1 MHMYIYIHVYY
12 DAGVFDQQKHM
23 CVYYDYLTHS
33 LGIQKGR
40 AGTGSKLWVWP
51 LSATKGC
58 QANGASTDWLL
69 FFFARVQF
77 PRILIYVWY
86 IYIYMRMASATARA
100 TYDNIWHGRLQLMT
114 NTNMALLP
122 LRAGRPRLRGSSRWE
137 MTSIAAFGFRGDAI
151 STCAATPGVKECPLS
166 HKRETLYHN

>member
-1 MHMYIYIHVYY
+1 V
-12 DAGVFDQQKHM
+12 GVFDQQIHM

-51 LSATKGC
+51 LSATKCC

-77 PRILIYVWY
+77 PRTTDDGIYIYKWQSYLWDSTAWYNFVPAGPGLFDIDIRDIY
-86 IYIYMRMASATARA
+86 IYI
-100 TYDNIWHGRLQLMT
+100 
-114 NTNMALLP
+114 
-122 LRAGRPRLRGSSRWE
+122 
-137 MTSIAAFGFRGDAI
+137 
-151 STCAATPGVKECPLS
+151 
-166 HKRETLYHN
+166 

>member
-1 MHMYIYIHVYY
+1 MCVYMYVCPCVSYICSMYIYIYIYIHVYY
-12 DAGVFDQQKHM
+12 DVGVFDQQIHM

-51 LSATKGC
+51 LSATKCC

-77 PRILIYVWY
+77 PRTTDDGIYIYISGRAICGIARHGTTLCQRGRACLILIYVIY
-86 IYIYMRMASATARA
+86 IYI
-100 TYDNIWHGRLQLMT
+100 
-114 NTNMALLP
+114 
-122 LRAGRPRLRGSSRWE
+122 
-137 MTSIAAFGFRGDAI
+137 
-151 STCAATPGVKECPLS
+151 
-166 HKRETLYHN
+166 

>member
-1 MHMYIYIHVYY
+1 MCVCVYVCPCVSYICICIYIYIHVYY

-77 PRILIYVWY
+77 PRTTDDGIY
-86 IYIYMRMASATARA
+86 IYIYKWQSFLWNSTAW
-100 TYDNIWHGRLQLMT
+100 YNFV
-114 NTNMALLP
+114 P
-122 LRAGRPRLRGSSRWE
+122 AG
-137 MTSIAAFGFRGDAI
+137 
-151 STCAATPGVKECPLS
+151 PGLFDIDIRVIYIYIYIYEDGQRNSQSNL
-166 HKRETLYHN
+166 